1 MSYLVNSI
9 DDIVVEAIDGVLYTN
24 NSLSKL
30 DDNTKQIKVVIRNDW
45 FNSYNSNKVA
55 LISGGGEGM

>member
-45 FNSYNSNKVA
+45 FNSNNANKVA